1 MACRLSVDVWSKE
14 SRETATGVREV
25 AGEAGVG
32 WGVPGRLASEAGA
45 QVPTGWLP
53 THQSPMKML
62 QLPGAIRS
70 AFPQG
75 GGAQEE
81 PLKCL
86 FISFGLESPSSN
98 VTYRNKPKPQNEFYP
113 QRCSENF

>member
-32 WGVPGRLASEAGA
+32 LGVPGRLASEAGV

-53 THQSPMKML
+53 THESPKKML
-62 QLPGAIRS
+62 QLPGAIEVP
-70 AFPQG
+70 FHK
-75 GGAQEE
+75 GAA
-81 PLKCL
+81 PRK
-86 FISFGLESPSSN
+86 SPSMS
-98 VTYRNKPKPQNEFYP
+98 VYIHWLGKPIQQCDLQK
-113 QRCSENF
+113 

>member
-1 MACRLSVDVWSKE
+1 MACGLSVDVWSKE

-45 QVPTGWLP
+45 QVPAGWLP

-62 QLPGAIRS
+62 QLPRAIRS

-75 GGAQEE
+75 AV
-81 PLKCL
+81 PRK
-86 FISFGLESPSSN
+86 SPSMS
-98 VTYRNKPKPQNEFYP
+98 VYLLWLGKPIQQCDLQK
-113 QRCSENF
+113 